1 MNILLIGGP
10 DNPEASFLGGFGKKL
25 EAAGLRVLD
34 WWPISPGGRSALP
47 AGCEGVVVIKTYVSH
62 NQRDASAALAADAGV
77 PWVCAPHQWAQA
89 LHLLER
95 NGFLNHDA
103 LQEMAAA
110 DPAQLADPD
119 SLPPGPGWVSATDA
133 AAILGVDRSYL
144 SYLSKHSKLPEPTA
158 SSAAQRGGRPA
169 NYWPEAAIEAL
180 LAERLAKDKPEP
192 RHQAPR
198 DAEDD
203 NVAHALAPEPE
214 AELTPVQDKPQ
225 TKLAWA
231 ELVFNTALEAMVN
244 EAIDEA
250 TADLQAELAEARGQ
264 LQEMPRLL
272 REVERAQKA
281 LDESTAK
288 FDEVVALMEAS
299 KILTADIVKQRD
311 RAERKLERLQ
321 KTLKDAL
328 GAP

>member
-25 EAAGLRVLD
+25 EAAGLRILD
-34 WWPISPGGRSALP
+34 WWPASPGGRDALP

-62 NQRDASAALAADAGV
+62 TQREAAGV
-77 PWVCAPHQWAQA
+77 LANEAKVPWACVPHQWAQA
-89 LHLLER
+89 LPLLER

-119 SLPPGPGWVSATDA
+119 SPPPGPGWISSADA
-133 AAILGVDRSYL
+133 AAILGVDRGYL
-144 SYLSKHSKLPEPTA
+144 AYLSKQSKLPEPTT

-169 NYWPEAAIEAL
+169 NYWPETAIEAL
-180 LAERLAKDKPEP
+180 LAERLAKAKPE
-192 RHQAPR
+192 HQVPR

-231 ELVFNTALEAMVN
+231 ELVFNTALEVMVN

-250 TADLQAELAEARGQ
+250 TADLQAELAETRGQ
-264 LQEMPRLL
+264 LKEMPRLL
-272 REVERAQKA
+272 REVERATKA
-281 LDESTAK
+281 LDESKVKLGELVAMVEMMK
-288 FDEVVALMEAS
+288 AAGDE
-299 KILTADIVKQRD
+299 LTKQRD